1 MAQAG
6 GGSAVCCCR
15 YRWRLSVSGGCGD
28 VCAAHTQD
36 PACQAAQGVKLWRQK
51 DGASGMLRRVTYE
64 KQVMVALSS
73 SARVRSA
80 SASCGN
86 CCA

>member
-1 MAQAG
+1 MCVPLIPKTRRARRPEG
-6 GGSAVCCCR
+6 
-15 YRWRLSVSGGCGD
+15 L
-28 VCAAHTQD
+28 
-36 PACQAAQGVKLWRQK
+36 KLWRQK